1 MTQPPADPSRDLL
14 PISAEDVY
22 QLTDLAIAELHGS
35 QTSLQPAELELLVLI
50 DGYVTVAEI
59 TRRART
65 LATVQV
71 EAGLRK
77 MLHDKLIMA
86 APQAA
91 SDSLDFSNYLSA
103 SALLAATSSGSA
115 STAELDNGQ
124 LELQKQGFYVRIA
137 RRAAQERKLA
147 EGEKLQVLIVEDEQ
161 HLAKLLR
168 TFMTLEGFNANVASN
183 REEILKAL
191 RTGPRPDLVLLDVML
206 PDADG
211 FQILNAMR
219 KHPALKAVPVVMLT
233 SKDSRDAVLKG
244 LSGGATGYITK
255 PFEIEVLMK
264 AVHAVLGLTPGD
276 LSGKK

>member
-1 MTQPPADPSRDLL
+1 MTQPPADPSKDLL
-14 PISAEDVY
+14 PISADDVF
-22 QLTDLAIAELHGS
+22 QLTDLAITELHGS
-35 QTSLQPAELELLVLI
+35 QTSLSPAELELLVLV
-50 DGYVTVAEI
+50 DGYVTVAEVV
-59 TRRART
+59 RRART
-65 LATVQV
+65 LGQEAV
-71 EAGLRK
+71 ENGLRK
-77 MLHDKLIMA
+77 LYRDKLI
-86 APQAA
+86 APAIKA
-91 SDSLDFSNYLSA
+91 TSDSLDFSNYLSA

-115 STAELDNGQ
+115 SAAELDNGQ
-124 LELQKQGFYVRIA
+124 LELKKQGFYVRIA
-137 RRAAQERKLA
+137 RRAAKERTLA

-168 TFMTLEGFNANVASN
+168 TFLTLEGFNAQVASN

-191 RTGPRPDLVLLDVML
+191 RTAPRPDLVLLDVIL

-219 KHPALKAVPVVMLT
+219 AHPALKAVPVVMLT

-264 AVHAVLGLTPGD
+264 AVHAVLGLSPGD
-276 LSGKK
+276 LSGKI

>member
-1 MTQPPADPSRDLL
+1 MTQPPADPSRDLT
-14 PISAEDVY
+14 PINADDVY

-35 QTSLQPAELELLVLI
+35 QTSLQPEELELLVLV
-50 DGYVTVAEI
+50 DGFVTVAEVA
-59 TRRART
+59 RRART
-65 LATVQV
+65 ISPAQV
-71 EAGLRK
+71 EEGLRK
-77 MLHDKLIMA
+77 MLHDKLIMPA
-86 APQAA
+86 AKAT

-115 STAELDNGQ
+115 STAELDDGQ

-168 TFMTLEGFNANVASN
+168 TFLTLEGFTAHVASN
-183 REEILKAL
+183 REVVLKAL
-191 RTGPRPDLVLLDVML
+191 RAAPRPDLVLLDVIL

-233 SKDSRDAVLKG
+233 SKNSRDAVLKG

-264 AVHAVLGLTPGD
+264 AVHAVLGLSSGS
-276 LSGKK
+276 LSDKV

>member
-1 MTQPPADPSRDLL
+1 MTQPPADPSRDLP
-14 PISAEDVY
+14 PISADDVY
-22 QLTDLAIAELHGS
+22 QLTNLAIAELHGS
-35 QTSLQPAELELLVLI
+35 QTSLHPEELELLVLV
-50 DGYVTVAEI
+50 DGFVTVAEVA
-59 TRRART
+59 RRART
-65 LATVQV
+65 IAPAQV
-71 EAGLRK
+71 EEGLRK
-77 MLHDKLIMA
+77 MLHDKLIMPA
-86 APQAA
+86 AKAT

-115 STAELDNGQ
+115 STAELDDGQ

-137 RRAAQERKLA
+137 RRASQERKLA

-168 TFMTLEGFNANVASN
+168 TFLTLEGFTAQVASN
-183 REEILKAL
+183 RDEILKAL
-191 RTGPRPDLVLLDVML
+191 RSAPRPDLVLLDVML

-264 AVHAVLGLTPGD
+264 AVHAVLGLSTGS
-276 LSGKK
+276 LSDKV

>member
-1 MTQPPADPSRDLL
+1 MTQPPADPSRDLT
-14 PISAEDVY
+14 PINADDVY

-35 QTSLQPAELELLVLI
+35 QTSLQPEELELLVLV
-50 DGYVTVAEI
+50 DGFVTVAEVA
-59 TRRART
+59 RRART
-65 LATVQV
+65 ISPVQV
-71 EAGLRK
+71 EEGLRK
-77 MLHDKLIMA
+77 MLHDKLIMPA
-86 APQAA
+86 AKAT

-115 STAELDNGQ
+115 STAELDDGQ

-168 TFMTLEGFNANVASN
+168 TFLTLEGFTAHVASN

-191 RTGPRPDLVLLDVML
+191 RSAPRPDLVLLDVIL

-233 SKDSRDAVLKG
+233 SKNSRDAVLKG

-264 AVHAVLGLTPGD
+264 AVHAVLGLSTGS
-276 LSGKK
+276 LSDKV